1 VADRE
6 ERPRQPQSRPINLE
20 PGDASRR
27 RLTPTLCPK
36 NRARYNAATRGGNL
50 DYRASTAQHSGILT
64 VPRCDHGLASWQLI
78 RHCDLI

>member
-36 NRARYNAATRGGNL
+36 NRARYKWIALRKL
-50 DYRASTAQHSGILT
+50 L
-64 VPRCDHGLASWQLI
+64 
-78 RHCDLI
+78 